1 MFCWHDLQ
9 FESRWNRLGLLP
21 WCRGWWHPMGC
32 LLMSDFSR
40 TVHHVFRHR
49 WNGQDSDMIS
59 PISKST
65 VKGEFGARSL
75 KPQTNCAQ
83 IVIRSYNG
91 VRLTAMSIPLSQD
104 LFYIQMQ
111 RAAFL
116 HDSLHPKPDFCRHF
130 GCSSVP
136 PRETIHGKVKWDH
149 PRNRQGFIEPPSLH
163 HWNRRCWLYVSYIYI
178 CK

>member
-1 MFCWHDLQ
+1 
-9 FESRWNRLGLLP
+9 
-21 WCRGWWHPMGC
+21 
-32 LLMSDFSR
+32 
-40 TVHHVFRHR
+40 
-49 WNGQDSDMIS
+49 MIS

-91 VRLTAMSIPLSQD
+91 VRLTAMSTPPVQKQNSVL
-104 LFYIQMQ
+104 YIHMQ

-136 PRETIHGKVKWDH
+136 PRETIHGKV
-149 PRNRQGFIEPPSLH
+149 E
-163 HWNRRCWLYVSYIYI
+163 
-178 CK
+178 